1 MGESVQSEIV
11 KKFIKFKRRDF
22 VCLRPPQNLKQD
34 PKQNISCRTHPGG
47 GGGRGGGL
55 PYKRLMGMCCCMGSH
70 FHDWNDY
77 NGVAF
82 LIELLEWGRTFF
94 DFRGKTVLYNYG

>member
-1 MGESVQSEIV
+1 VGESVQSEIV
-11 KKFIKFKRRDF
+11 KKFIKFKSRDF

-47 GGGRGGGL
+47 RGGGL
-55 PYKRLMGMCCCMGSH
+55 PYKRLVGMCRCMGSH
-70 FHDWNDY
+70 LHDWNDY

-82 LIELLEWGRTFF
+82 LIVTRMGSHIFLF
-94 DFRGKTVLYNYG
+94 